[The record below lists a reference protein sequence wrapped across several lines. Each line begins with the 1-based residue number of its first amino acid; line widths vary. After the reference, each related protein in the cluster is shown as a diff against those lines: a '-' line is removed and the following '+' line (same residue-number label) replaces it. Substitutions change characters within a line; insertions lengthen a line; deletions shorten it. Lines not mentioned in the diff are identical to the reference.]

1 MDFEILP
8 HTADIKIR
16 AYGNTKEE
24 LFKNALIGMF
34 QSVHPI
40 APHCHREDDRLI
52 CKELPEKH
60 TIDIS
65 APDQE
70 SLLIDF
76 LSNALYLSDVYNQA
90 YLDVTI
96 NELTS
101 NHLNATVHGVA
112 ITWFEIVELK
122 AVTYHDLTIKKHNNI
137 WQVDIVFDI

>member
-16 AYGNTKEE
+16 AYGKTKQE

-40 APHCHREDDRLI
+40 ASECHRENDRLV
-52 CKELPEKH
+52 CKKLPEKH
-60 TIDIS
+60 IIDIS
-65 APDQE
+65 APDEE

-90 YLDVTI
+90 YLDATI
-96 NELTS
+96 NEFSS
-101 NHLNATVHGVA
+101 NHLNATVHG
-112 ITWFEIVELK
+112 ITITGFEIVELK
-122 AVTYHDLTIKKHNNI
+122 AVTYHDLNIKKHNDI